1 VHDDDVL
8 SLDGPPSELRQN
20 RIQRVARVAP
30 APPLRQNVAR
40 PAEHVAGLFEPEL
53 AEVPRDRRLRDLAA
67 GAPERALQLVLAPN
81 STTSDYAGDQSLP
94 LGLRELPKLLHTAR
108 ITIQVSSNRRRGK
121 QPNMLRKLLW
131 SILYA
136 GLAAG
141 SALVARRAA
150 SGIWRLATGESPPTK
165 R

>member
-1 VHDDDVL
+1 
-8 SLDGPPSELRQN
+8 
-20 RIQRVARVAP
+20 
-30 APPLRQNVAR
+30 
-40 PAEHVAGLFEPEL
+40 
-53 AEVPRDRRLRDLAA
+53 
-67 GAPERALQLVLAPN
+67 VLAPN

-94 LGLRELPKLLHTAR
+94 LGLRELPKLLHKAR

-131 SILYA
+131 STLYA

-150 SGIWRLATGESPPTK
+150 SGIWRLATGEAPPTK